1 MKGLLSGEMRLE
13 GLQHLSRTH
22 PIQEEGGTRLLYRH
36 CFWCL
41 EKWVKE
47 IFCQSKLHSYSF
59 TFGLHC
65 YSFTS
70 KTS

>member
-1 MKGLLSGEMRLE
+1 MKGLLTGEMRLE

-47 IFCQSKLHSYSF
+47 I
-59 TFGLHC
+59 
-65 YSFTS
+65 
-70 KTS
+70 